1 MTSGSAE
8 SFDERDRLCSVR
20 RSPSV
25 TASPSEVLVS
35 TSPSKSGL
43 IASGPVG
50 TSATTSRSIAVAAS
64 VQASPASAAV
74 STVTVAPGS
83 VFA

>member
-8 SFDERDRLCSVR
+8 SLDERDKLWSVR
-20 RSPSV
+20 RPPSV
-25 TASPSEVLVS
+25 IASPSEVLVS

-50 TSATTSRSIAVAAS
+50 TSATTSSNLVVASS
-64 VQASPASAAV
+64 VHASAASAV
-74 STVTVAPGS
+74 ASTVTVAPGS